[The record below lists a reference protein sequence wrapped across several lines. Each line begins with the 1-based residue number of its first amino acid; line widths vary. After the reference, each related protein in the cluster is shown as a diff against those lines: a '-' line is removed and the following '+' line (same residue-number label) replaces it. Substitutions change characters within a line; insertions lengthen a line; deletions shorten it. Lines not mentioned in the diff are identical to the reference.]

1 SLEESEHQLKSEYS
15 LQQHLANNLIDL
27 YINLP
32 SKNRYRRPA
41 SYMSR
46 GYRTR
51 RMAVDYDIPLI
62 TNVKCAKLFI
72 EALSREN
79 DFEILN
85 IDYKTCH
92 KRMSLPGLINV
103 STFIPHVAESDN
115 DDFAQITKASLAAGF
130 TTINILPLG
139 LNESLRNART
149 IEVAHNNSRNNAH
162 CDFSLSVIVTENN
175 AQELMAVV
183 PDGASSFIPFK
194 NIQADMIPKMATVS
208 KHLSTWPP
216 HSPIVTD
223 AKGTDLASVLLLAS
237 LHNRAVHVTDV
248 STKEDIVLIALSKE
262 KGLKVTCDVSVYA
275 LFLNSNDM
283 NGSESILPSLSDQAA
298 LWEYL
303 ESIDCFSVGTLPYRL
318 SQSFGFDVPASTG
331 IEETL
336 PLLLNAVNDGKLTLD
351 DIKTRLYTNPQSI
364 FNIPEQPDT
373 SVEVEIDRK
382 VIMSQKEG
390 GWSPFIGKT
399 LSGAVSRVVLR
410 RDTVYLDGGSYS
422 VGTCGNDISNLIHVI
437 AKTPVIKE
445 SFASKESSQ
454 AQQQPHQQPSQPV
467 VSHVPDILSP
477 TLTPREFGLKS
488 MASDLF
494 SLDLPHAVLP
504 TITSNIN
511 QTRFFRQHILT
522 AKDFSRNDLHL
533 LFGVAHEM
541 RTLVERYGS
550 VNLLQG
556 RVMFTLFFEPS
567 TRTSASFEAA
577 MNRLGG
583 RVVAIK
589 TDSSSVA
596 KGESLADTIRTVG
609 SYGDIIILRHPEP
622 GSIKTAA
629 RYSPVPIINAGD
641 GIGEHPT
648 QAFLDVYTIREELG
662 TVNGLTVTLVGDLK
676 NGRTVHSLVRVLS
689 QYQVALNYVSPTSLR
704 IPDEIKTEVR
714 KRGVRQKEYTD
725 LESVLAETDVLYVT
739 RIQRERFTDPIEY
752 ERVKDSYTINNAT
765 LSRSKPNMIVMHPL
779 PRVNE
784 IDPEVDFDDRAV
796 YFRQMKYGMFVRM
809 ALLAM
814 AWTILIRHVASTL
827 IALIGPDLLN
837 VHQSYVPMALTAKT
851 DEPIETPV
859 EINNL
864 EFHMDKY
871 MSEGLWRTY
880 FPPSD
885 TSEQEWLVGGQ
896 TRTGIFASRDISD
909 DDELTIDYT
918 KPSIG
923 YGMPCKM
930 KEQNGTNMTP
940 EEVRP
945 LEDNQGIFNYIGR
958 MLQAV
963 YRPDLATQ
971 VLRSLETVEIYP
983 EKKPK
988 TPDSS
993 SALGSASILSAS
1005 SSLQPSN
1012 EEPGSSHNANASVKI
1027 NDVESVTGTSIQ
1039 PPSSVTASDEG
1050 SSTHTFD
1057 KDKFRGEF
1065 AAAVVEYSE
1074 RFKSQIE
1081 ERTLNK
1087 HVNKC
1092 IELCFGK
1099 EMRLTEVGSVTSSVR
1114 NRIAK
1119 FLDEY
1124 MKKLIISIKGAKND
1138 KEKKEK
1144 GKKKRK
1150 ERDETGDNY

>member
-1 SLEESEHQLKSEYS
+1 
-15 LQQHLANNLIDL
+15 
-27 YINLP
+27 
-32 SKNRYRRPA
+32 
-41 SYMSR
+41 
-46 GYRTR
+46 
-51 RMAVDYDIPLI
+51 
-62 TNVKCAKLFI
+62 
-72 EALSREN
+72 
-79 DFEILN
+79 
-85 IDYKTCH
+85 
-92 KRMSLPGLINV
+92 
-103 STFIPHVAESDN
+103 
-115 DDFAQITKASLAAGF
+115 
-130 TTINILPLG
+130 
-139 LNESLRNART
+139 
-149 IEVAHNNSRNNAH
+149 
-162 CDFSLSVIVTENN
+162 
-175 AQELMAVV
+175 
-183 PDGASSFIPFK
+183 
-194 NIQADMIPKMATVS
+194 
-208 KHLSTWPP
+208 
-216 HSPIVTD
+216 
-223 AKGTDLASVLLLAS
+223 
-237 LHNRAVHVTDV
+237 
-248 STKEDIVLIALSKE
+248 
-262 KGLKVTCDVSVYA
+262 
-275 LFLNSNDM
+275 
-283 NGSESILPSLSDQAA
+283 ESILPSLSDQAA

-382 VIMSQKEG
+382 VLMAQKEG

-422 VGTCGNDISNLIHVI
+422 TGTCGNDISNLIHVI
-437 AKTPVIKE
+437 AKTPAIKE
-445 SFASKESSQ
+445 SFAK
-454 AQQQPHQQPSQPV
+454 
-467 VSHVPDILSP
+467 
-477 TLTPREFGLKS
+477 FGLKS

-504 TITSNIN
+504 TSITSNIN

-589 TDSSSVA
+589 TDSSSVT

-622 GSIKTAA
+622 GSTKTAA

-714 KRGVRQKEYTD
+714 KRGIRQKEYTD

-814 AWTILIRHVASTL
+814 
-827 IALIGPDLLN
+827 
-837 VHQSYVPMALTAKT
+837 
-851 DEPIETPV
+851 
-859 EINNL
+859 
-864 EFHMDKY
+864 
-871 MSEGLWRTY
+871 
-880 FPPSD
+880 
-885 TSEQEWLVGGQ
+885 
-896 TRTGIFASRDISD
+896 
-909 DDELTIDYT
+909 
-918 KPSIG
+918 
-923 YGMPCKM
+923 
-930 KEQNGTNMTP
+930 
-940 EEVRP
+940 
-945 LEDNQGIFNYIGR
+945 
-958 MLQAV
+958 
-963 YRPDLATQ
+963 
-971 VLRSLETVEIYP
+971 
-983 EKKPK
+983 
-988 TPDSS
+988 
-993 SALGSASILSAS
+993 
-1005 SSLQPSN
+1005 
-1012 EEPGSSHNANASVKI
+1012 
-1027 NDVESVTGTSIQ
+1027 
-1039 PPSSVTASDEG
+1039 
-1050 SSTHTFD
+1050 
-1057 KDKFRGEF
+1057 
-1065 AAAVVEYSE
+1065 
-1074 RFKSQIE
+1074 
-1081 ERTLNK
+1081 
-1087 HVNKC
+1087 
-1092 IELCFGK
+1092 
-1099 EMRLTEVGSVTSSVR
+1099 
-1114 NRIAK
+1114 
-1119 FLDEY
+1119 
-1124 MKKLIISIKGAKND
+1124 
-1138 KEKKEK
+1138 
-1144 GKKKRK
+1144 
-1150 ERDETGDNY
+1150 

>member
-1 SLEESEHQLKSEYS
+1 
-15 LQQHLANNLIDL
+15 
-27 YINLP
+27 
-32 SKNRYRRPA
+32 
-41 SYMSR
+41 
-46 GYRTR
+46 
-51 RMAVDYDIPLI
+51 
-62 TNVKCAKLFI
+62 
-72 EALSREN
+72 
-79 DFEILN
+79 
-85 IDYKTCH
+85 
-92 KRMSLPGLINV
+92 
-103 STFIPHVAESDN
+103 
-115 DDFAQITKASLAAGF
+115 
-130 TTINILPLG
+130 
-139 LNESLRNART
+139 
-149 IEVAHNNSRNNAH
+149 
-162 CDFSLSVIVTENN
+162 
-175 AQELMAVV
+175 
-183 PDGASSFIPFK
+183 
-194 NIQADMIPKMATVS
+194 
-208 KHLSTWPP
+208 
-216 HSPIVTD
+216 
-223 AKGTDLASVLLLAS
+223 
-237 LHNRAVHVTDV
+237 
-248 STKEDIVLIALSKE
+248 
-262 KGLKVTCDVSVYA
+262 
-275 LFLNSNDM
+275 
-283 NGSESILPSLSDQAA
+283 
-298 LWEYL
+298 
-303 ESIDCFSVGTLPYRL
+303 
-318 SQSFGFDVPASTG
+318 STG
-331 IEETL
+331 IEESL

-351 DIKTRLYTNPQSI
+351 DITTRLYTNPQSI

-373 SVEVEIDRK
+373 YVEVEIDRK
-382 VIMSQKEG
+382 VIMAQKEG

-399 LSGAVSRVVLR
+399 LSGVVSRVVLK

-422 VGTCGNDISNLIHVI
+422 TGTCGNDISSLIHVI
-437 AKTPVIKE
+437 AKTPAIKE
-445 SFASKESSQ
+445 SFGSKESLQ
-454 AQQQPHQQPSQPV
+454 AQQQPQQQSSQPV
-467 VSHVPDILSP
+467 ASHVSDILSP

-488 MASDLF
+488 MTSDLF

-504 TITSNIN
+504 TNITSNIN

-556 RVMFTLFFEPS
+556 RVMFTLFYEPS

-589 TDSSSVA
+589 ADSSSVA

-609 SYGDIIILRHPEP
+609 SYGDVIILRHPEP
-622 GSIKTAA
+622 GSTKTAA
-629 RYSPVPIINAGD
+629 KYSPVPIINAGD

-662 TVNGLTVTLVGDLK
+662 TVNGLTITIVGDLK

-689 QYQVALNYVSPTSLR
+689 QYHVTLNYVSPSSLR

-714 KRGVRQKEYTD
+714 KTRGIRQKEYTD
-725 LESVLAETDVLYVT
+725 LESVISETDVLYVT
-739 RIQRERFTDPIEY
+739 RIQRERFTDPVEY
-752 ERVKDSYTINNAT
+752 ERVKDSFIINNAT

-779 PRVNE
+779 PRMNE

-814 AWTILIRHVASTL
+814 AWTILIRHAASAP
-827 IALIGPDLLN
+827 IASIGLDLLN
-837 VHQSYVPMALTAKT
+837 AHQSFAHMALTVKT
-851 DEPIETPV
+851 DGKVISKKHTLFSSKAPNKYFGLKSLKLIEKYVLFLYAVYYKFISQCSLSMLSRGSFIVEPIETPV

-885 TSEQEWLVGGQ
+885 TSEVGFYNY
-896 TRTGIFASRDISD
+896 IYRDISD
-909 DDELTIDYT
+909 GDELTIDYT
-918 KPSIG
+918 EPSIG
-923 YGMPCKM
+923 YGIPCKI
-930 KEQNGTNMTP
+930 KEQNGANMAP

-971 VLRSLETVEIYP
+971 VLRSLEITTDENILRKFLKLDGLKILSLWFNEHTEPNLIERIISVLETLPLQCNDLDIMTEVKGSLQMIKINDDALHDRITKDNILERDKGHSSRKSDKMKTMEICS

-993 SALGSASILSAS
+993 SAFGSAPILSAS
-1005 SSLQPSN
+1005 TSSLQPSN
-1012 EEPGSSHNANASVKI
+1012 EEPGSSHIASAKVKV
-1027 NDVESVTGTSIQ
+1027 NDVESVTDISIQ
-1039 PPSSVTASDEG
+1039 PSSSVTASDEG

-1099 EMRLTEVGSVTSSVR
+1099 EMRLAEVGSVTSSVR

-1124 MKKLIISIKGAKND
+1124 MKKLIISIKG
-1138 KEKKEK
+1138 
-1144 GKKKRK
+1144 
-1150 ERDETGDNY
+1150 